1 MKHVQSLMLAS
12 LAGTVLAGCS
22 TVRSHAVDPTK
33 PDAAVGLVYY
43 LPVRSF
49 EVDAKFVVQD
59 CIVLQS
65 GVATLSYEV
74 VPTVRSVL
82 SSDRRR
88 PFAIYDGLHGNALKA
103 LNFEISQ
110 YENGTLKAVNAVIDD
125 RSAETATNVAS
136 GALKFALGLTGVGL
150 FSGSSIANRP
160 IASLALLDENN
171 RTEMLNMLNAACG
184 KKTIDALQA
193 VRALAGRLD
202 AAADS
207 ASAKAAAAAKVA
219 SAEKAVTDARAGLK
233 AAQETKGTEDLQ
245 LAERTLAA
253 AVAELSSA
261 RDALKNLPAAQP
273 PSALAQQMAAI
284 IQRDLTYTVTKA
296 FTPPENPSAIE
307 EPITYSADRLQAL
320 GINVAEGADLKA
332 LVNVRLEAPS
342 GGTGDPSP
350 VAQLVAPGTRS
361 EGIWTRLPA
370 MARLKVC
377 VESCSDETVRLS
389 QLYSVPQW
397 GHLARIPLKGMA
409 FAKTSTKLSFAPDGG
424 IVSLYFDSTAPAERA
439 SKAFADIGGSFS
451 DFVTARAKLLTELA
465 AADTAAEKAEI
476 QKEIDVLNLRTEL
489 ANAQTDQTTDQ
500 SRQIADLDFQI
511 KVAQKARELLEERRK
526 LEAAQNGATVEP

>member
-1 MKHVQSLMLAS
+1 MKQLQGLMLAS
-12 LAGTVLAGCS
+12 VAGAVLAGCT
-22 TVRSHAVDPTK
+22 TVRSHALDATK
-33 PDAAVGLVYY
+33 GGEAVGLVYY

-74 VPTVRSVL
+74 IPTVRSLL

-103 LNFEISQ
+103 MNFEISQ
-110 YENGTLKAVNAVIDD
+110 YENGTLKAVNATIDD

-150 FSGSSIANRP
+150 FSGRSLANSP
-160 IASLALLDENN
+160 IASLDLLNDSN
-171 RTEMLNMLNAACG
+171 RDDMLKELHKACG

-193 VRALAGRLD
+193 VRAMAGRLD
-202 AAADS
+202 AAADA
-207 ASAKAAAAAKVA
+207 ASAKAAATAKVA

-233 AAQETKGTEDLQ
+233 AAQETKGAEDLQ
-245 LAERTLAA
+245 MAERTLAS
-253 AVAELSSA
+253 AVGELVAA

-273 PSALAQQMAAI
+273 PSALAQQMAAL

-296 FTPPENPSAIE
+296 FIPSDTPSPVE
-307 EPITYSADRLQAL
+307 ETVTYSAARLQAL
-320 GINVAEGADLKA
+320 GIKVAQSADLKA
-332 LVNVRLEAPS
+332 VVNVRLEAPS
-342 GGTGDPSP
+342 GQAGAPALIAQT
-350 VAQLVAPGTRS
+350 VAAGTRG

-370 MARLKVC
+370 MARLRVC
-377 VESCSDETVRLS
+377 VDSCSDETVRLS

-397 GHLARIPLKGMA
+397 GHLARMPLKGMA
-409 FAKTSTKLSFAPDGG
+409 FARTATKLSFAPDGG
-424 IVSLYFDSTAPAERA
+424 IVSMYYDSTAPAERA

-451 DFVTARAKLLTELA
+451 EFVTARAKLLTELA
-465 AADTAAEKAEI
+465 AADTTAEKAAI
-476 QKEIDVLNLRTEL
+476 QKEIDLLELSNQL
-489 ANAQTDQTTDQ
+489 ANAKTDQTTDQ
-500 SRQIADLDFQI
+500 SRQLADLEFQI

-526 LEAAQNGATVEP
+526 LEAAQNGAAVEP

>member
-1 MKHVQSLMLAS
+1 MKQIQGLMLAS
-12 LAGTVLAGCS
+12 VASAVLAGCT
-22 TVRSHAVDPTK
+22 TVRSQAIDATK
-33 PDAAVGLVYY
+33 PDEAVGLVYY

-88 PFAIYDGLHGNALKA
+88 PFSIYDGLHGNALKA

-110 YENGTLKAVNAVIDD
+110 YENGTLKAVNATIDD

-150 FSGSSIANRP
+150 FSGSSIANAP
-160 IASLALLDENN
+160 IASLDLLDDTNKSA
-171 RTEMLNMLNAACG
+171 MLPKLYEACG
-184 KKTIDALQA
+184 KKTIDALQG

-202 AAADS
+202 AAAD
-207 ASAKAAAAAKVA
+207 ATSAKAAAAAKVA
-219 SAEKAVTDARAGLK
+219 SAEKAITDARAGLK
-233 AAQETKGTEDLQ
+233 AAQETKGAEDLQ
-245 LAERTLAA
+245 LAERTLAT
-253 AVAELSSA
+253 AVTELVAA
-261 RDALKNLPAAQP
+261 RDALKNLPASQP
-273 PSALAQQMAAI
+273 PSALAQQMAAL

-296 FTPPENPSAIE
+296 FIPSDSPNPVE
-307 EPITYSADRLQAL
+307 ETVTYSAARLKAL
-320 GINVAEGADLKA
+320 GIQVGDGADLKA
-332 LVNVRLEAPS
+332 VVNVQLEAPI
-342 GGTGDPSP
+342 GGTGDPAP
-350 VAQLVAPGTRS
+350 VAQVVAAGTRG

-370 MARLKVC
+370 MARLKIC
-377 VESCSDETVRLS
+377 VDSCSDETVRLS

-397 GHLARIPLKGMA
+397 GHLARMPIKGMA
-409 FAKTSTKLSFAPDGG
+409 FARTSTKLSFAPDGG
-424 IVSLYFDSTAPAERA
+424 IVSLYYDSTAPAERA

-451 DFVTARAKLLTELA
+451 EFVTARAKLLTDLE
-465 AADTAAEKAEI
+465 AADTASEKAEI
-476 QKEIDVLNLRTEL
+476 QKQIDLLNLGNQL

-500 SRQIADLDFQI
+500 NRQLADLEFQ
-511 KVAQKARELLEERRK
+511 KKLAQKARELLEERRK
-526 LEAAQNGATVEP
+526 LEAAQNGAAVEP